1 MRPSL
6 PLCSSPD
13 VFKLFSK
20 QAAQIESPD
29 ALLHGAVAI
38 AMHQMP
44 GIEPARVDKTIQ
56 SYVDIIRSRVRGT
69 QPQALLA
76 HMHEVLF
83 EEAGFTGDTD
93 DYYAAANS
101 YLPAVLDTKRGLP
114 ITLCLIYKIVA
125 ERLGLRCWGV
135 GLPGHFLA
143 AMQID
148 SGVMLIDPFAD
159 GRILTLDEAR
169 ERMRDVLGQEVEW
182 SEDLLEPVS
191 NRHWLTRMLQNLLNS
206 FGSAGNY
213 ADVAAMLEMEMI
225 LWPGQE
231 RLQRDLALVLARI
244 GMSEPASAWL
254 TQYLKNNPD
263 DPQRTDLKQLL
274 QVLTA

>member
-1 MRPSL
+1 MGRQ
-6 PLCSSPD
+6 
-13 VFKLFSK
+13 V
-20 QAAQIESPD
+20 AQIESPD
-29 ALLHGAVAI
+29 ALIHGAVAI

-44 GIEPARVDKTIQ
+44 GVDPARVDKTLQ
-56 SYVDIIRSRVRGT
+56 SYVDIIRSRVRGS
-69 QPQALLA
+69 QPQALVA

-125 ERLGLRCWGV
+125 QRLGLRCWGV

-143 AMQID
+143 ALQID

-159 GRILTLDEAR
+159 GRILTIDEAR

-191 NRHWLTRMLQNLLNS
+191 NRHWLTRMLQNLLNT
-206 FGSAGNY
+206 FGSAGSY
-213 ADVAAMLEMEMI
+213 ADVAGMLELEML
-225 LWPGQE
+225 LWPDQE

-254 TQYLKNNPD
+254 THYLKNNPD

>member
-13 VFKLFSK
+13 VFKLLTK
-20 QAAQIESPD
+20 QATQIESPD

-44 GIEPARVDKTIQ
+44 GVDPARVDKTIQ
-56 SYVDIIRSRVRGT
+56 SYVEIIRSRVRGT

-76 HMHEVLF
+76 HMHEVIF

-114 ITLCLIYKIVA
+114 ITLCLIYKIIA

-148 SGVMLIDPFAD
+148 SGIMLIDPFAD
-159 GRILTLDEAR
+159 GRILTVDEAR

-191 NRHWLTRMLQNLLNS
+191 NRHWLTRMLQNLLNT
-206 FGSAGNY
+206 FGSAGSY